1 MHLPIRPRRLR
12 GSALLREMISDV
24 RLSHFDVVAPFF
36 ICPGERVRKPVASM
50 PDVFQMSADVAMLE
64 IKELEQRGVP
74 AFILFGVTDKSQK
87 DAVGSHAHR
96 HDNEVCRT
104 LGKVKDAGIKM
115 LAITDLCYCEYTN
128 HGHCGPI
135 TPNGN
140 VDNDITA
147 ERLGQQAVLH
157 ARAGADIIA
166 PSGMMDGS
174 IAAIRSAL
182 DADGKTDTAI
192 LSYAVKYASA
202 YYGPFRD
209 AADSAPQFGDRKTY
223 QMDARRDNREAVREA
238 QLDVEQGAD
247 MIMVKPGVAYLDVLR
262 DVTQAVNVPTA
273 VYQVSGEYSMI
284 KAAAANG
291 WVDEKTIVLETLTAF
306 KRAGASFV
314 LTYYAKKIAEWLA

>member
-24 RLSHFDVVAPFF
+24 RLSRFDVVAPLF

-96 HDNEVCRT
+96 PDNEVCRT

-140 VDNDITA
+140 VDNDTTA

-166 PSGMMDGS
+166 PSGMMDGA

-223 QMDARRDNREAVREA
+223 QMDARRDNRDAVREA
-238 QLDVEQGAD
+238 LLDVEQGAD

-291 WVDEKTIVLETLTAF
+291 WVDEKTIVLETMTAF

-314 LTYYAKKIAEWLA
+314 LTYYAKKIAEWLG